1 MFSQQEG
8 SFANWGR
15 TVSLYPGKNVI
26 TVPKVTQ
33 EDGWYH
39 HSVTPGGPVYIV
51 NPYTAEE
58 QGKAPVIRFA
68 KGVEEFPTID
78 KNTNEVEFIK
88 FLKEYKKRIDEDIEA
103 NPDVMDRKVID
114 TFELVADNVVITG
127 TVSGAYDAYVNQ
139 GFKPLDSL
147 KMHNDH
153 MNMLFEYQG
162 IDGRNEKNDIKY
174 TRENIRL
181 AQPYGYMYAAI
192 GHIGVQRDVMSNILT
207 NVGGWGIDHEI
218 GHKMDI
224 GVRTIGEVTN
234 NMLPQQSSYYYNK
247 LNCYILWRK
256 LWLKPITLSNRS

>member
-1 MFSQQEG
+1 ML
-8 SFANWGR
+8 W
-15 TVSLYPGKNVI
+15 
-26 TVPKVTQ
+26 
-33 EDGWYH
+33 
-39 HSVTPGGPVYIV
+39 
-51 NPYTAEE
+51 
-58 QGKAPVIRFA
+58 
-68 KGVEEFPTID
+68 
-78 KNTNEVEFIK
+78 
-88 FLKEYKKRIDEDIEA
+88 IE
-103 NPDVMDRKVID
+103 KVID
-114 TFELVADNVVITG
+114 TFELVADNVVNNWYCIWCIT
-127 TVSGAYDAYVNQ
+127 DALCKSK

-247 LNCYILWRK
+247 LNKRIPFESHVYKNVISTNSNKYADGELAENLAVFWQLEMIYPGYWAKLNSYIEKIML
-256 LWLKPITLSNRS
+256 L